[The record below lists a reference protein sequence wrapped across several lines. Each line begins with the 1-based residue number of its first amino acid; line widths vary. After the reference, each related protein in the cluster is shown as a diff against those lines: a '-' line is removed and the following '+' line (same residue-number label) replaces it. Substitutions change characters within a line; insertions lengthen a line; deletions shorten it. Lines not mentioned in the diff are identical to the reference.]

1 MSDFRTKIDEQ
12 QGAGVRFEVYQC
24 VRKCHA
30 LAKPL
35 IVPAAGRCGE
45 RDNDLDPF
53 AASGQSATD

>member
-24 VRKCHA
+24 VRKSHA

-35 IVPAAGRCGE
+35 IVPAAGG
-45 RDNDLDPF
+45 
-53 AASGQSATD
+53 AANATTI